1 MRIEKAIWR
10 LTGELGEWFDID
22 AGTLREGGRA
32 DLLLLDPRRLDDSLA
47 AYQEAPMEGFNGLQ
61 RMVNRGDA
69 VRCVLI
75 NGRIAYRDGEFA
87 SDLGQ
92 VRGYGQFL
100 RAGTQ

>member
-1 MRIEKAIWR
+1 MI
-10 LTGELGEWFDID
+10 TLGRTY
-22 AGTLREGGRA
+22 GSTVPGGA
-32 DLLLLDPRRLDDSLA
+32 VAKSSAQAPQGAVVLPGLDDSLA